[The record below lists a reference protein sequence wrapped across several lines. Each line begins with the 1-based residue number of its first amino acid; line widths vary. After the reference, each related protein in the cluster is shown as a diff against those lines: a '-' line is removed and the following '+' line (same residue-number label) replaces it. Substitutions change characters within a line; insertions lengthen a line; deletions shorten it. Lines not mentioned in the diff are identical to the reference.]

1 MVVRINRVKP
11 EGIAQPEI
19 ELHTRWKDNWGVK
32 ITVVKVKA
40 KANRVTY
47 IRDGYEHECVCS
59 PARLKR
65 EFTFLQ
71 EESEK
76 HQAEIKACGRKQI
89 TALRHAFGTTSEG
102 AK

>member
-11 EGIAQPEI
+11 EGVAQPEI

-40 KANRVTY
+40 NRVTY
-47 IRDGYEHECVCS
+47 IRDGYGHECVCTS
-59 PARLKR
+59 VRLKR

-89 TALRHAFGTTSEG
+89 AALRHALGATGEG

>member
-11 EGIAQPEI
+11 EGVAQPEI
-19 ELHTRWKDNWGVK
+19 ELNTRWKDCWGVK
-32 ITVVKVKA
+32 ITVVKV

-71 EESEK
+71 GESEK
-76 HQAEIKACGRKQI
+76 HQAEINACGRKQI
-89 TALRHAFGTTSEG
+89 AALRHAFGTTSEG

>member
-11 EGIAQPEI
+11 EGVAQPEI

-40 KANRVTY
+40 NRVTY
-47 IRDGYEHECVCS
+47 IRDGYKHECVCTS
-59 PARLKR
+59 ARLKR
-65 EFTFLQ
+65 EFTFLP
-71 EESEK
+71 EDSEK

-89 TALRHAFGTTSEG
+89 AALRHALG
-102 AK
+102 ATGEWAK